1 MLEFWILSSFFL
13 FLLRF
18 VSLCFNPLHATTLQG
33 YLVKASF
40 VISFVVFLRPSWL
53 NSILPPTTSHH
64 NRPVDSPLI
73 AISNPVDV
81 VSIQT
86 TIQVLSYIPSCDAKH
101 VYPFTSLSVLAEQI
115 HFTKRIHNI
124 EVNERQS
131 ATFECEVSFDN
142 AIVSWYK
149 DTWELKESSKYNFT
163 SQGRRHFMVIRNV
176 TIEDE
181 GV

>member
-1 MLEFWILSSFFL
+1 MELWDFLFFVSFFWDLSPSVLTVFWHLLFWI
-13 FLLRF
+13 
-18 VSLCFNPLHATTLQG
+18 V
-33 YLVKASF
+33 
-40 VISFVVFLRPSWL
+40 
-53 NSILPPTTSHH
+53 LPPTSHMLSSSSVFH
-64 NRPVDSPLI
+64 PPQQPVTITTPYTLAI
-73 AISNPVDV
+73 ISNPVDV
-81 VSIQT
+81 VLKKT
-86 TIQVLSYIPSCDAKH
+86 TLCVVIHSRCDENP
-101 VYPFTSLSVLAEQI
+101 VYTFTSLSVIAEQI

-149 DTWELKESSKYNFT
+149 DTWELRESPKYNFT
-163 SQGRRHFMVIRNV
+163 SEGRRHFMVIRNV

>member
-1 MLEFWILSSFFL
+1 M
-13 FLLRF
+13 
-18 VSLCFNPLHATTLQG
+18 
-33 YLVKASF
+33 
-40 VISFVVFLRPSWL
+40 
-53 NSILPPTTSHH
+53 
-64 NRPVDSPLI
+64 
-73 AISNPVDV
+73 DV
-81 VSIQT
+81 VWKKT
-86 TIQVLSYIPSCDAKH
+86 TICVVIHSQLCGAKP
-101 VYPFTSLSVLAEQI
+101 VYPFTSLSVVAEQI
-115 HFTKRIHNI
+115 HFTKRIHNV

-163 SQGRRHFMVIRNV
+163 SEGRRHFMVIRNV

>member
-1 MLEFWILSSFFL
+1 M
-13 FLLRF
+13 
-18 VSLCFNPLHATTLQG
+18 
-33 YLVKASF
+33 
-40 VISFVVFLRPSWL
+40 
-53 NSILPPTTSHH
+53 
-64 NRPVDSPLI
+64 
-73 AISNPVDV
+73 DV
-81 VSIQT
+81 VWKKT
-86 TIQVLSYIPSCDAKH
+86 TICVVIHSQLCGAKP
-101 VYPFTSLSVLAEQI
+101 VYPLTSLSVVAEQI
-115 HFTKRIHNI
+115 HFTKRIHNV

-163 SQGRRHFMVIRNV
+163 SEGRRHFMVIRNV

>member
-1 MLEFWILSSFFL
+1 M
-13 FLLRF
+13 
-18 VSLCFNPLHATTLQG
+18 
-33 YLVKASF
+33 
-40 VISFVVFLRPSWL
+40 
-53 NSILPPTTSHH
+53 
-64 NRPVDSPLI
+64 
-73 AISNPVDV
+73 
-81 VSIQT
+81 
-86 TIQVLSYIPSCDAKH
+86 LSYIPSFDAKH

-149 DTWELKESSKYNFT
+149 DTWELRESPKYNFT
-163 SQGRRHFMVIRNV
+163 SEGRRHFMVIRNV
-176 TIEDE
+176 AIEDE

>member
-1 MLEFWILSSFFL
+1 MDCVLIKNFHF
-13 FLLRF
+13 
-18 VSLCFNPLHATTLQG
+18 CQTL
-33 YLVKASF
+33 
-40 VISFVVFLRPSWL
+40 
-53 NSILPPTTSHH
+53 
-64 NRPVDSPLI
+64 
-73 AISNPVDV
+73 
-81 VSIQT
+81 
-86 TIQVLSYIPSCDAKH
+86 
-101 VYPFTSLSVLAEQI
+101 VYPSLFFLAEQI

-149 DTWELKESSKYNFT
+149 DTWELKESPKYNFT
-163 SQGRRHFMVIRNV
+163 SEGRRHFMVIRNV

>member
-1 MLEFWILSSFFL
+1 MPSFFL

-18 VSLCFNPLHATTLQG
+18 VFLCFNTLHTSSLLE
-33 YLVKASF
+33 YLAKAPF
-40 VISFVVFLRPSWL
+40 VILFVVFLRPSRL
-53 NSILPPTTSHH
+53 KSILPPTTSHH
-64 NRPVDSPLI
+64 NRPMNFPLI
-73 AISNPVDV
+73 VISNHVDV
-81 VSIQT
+81 VSIKT

-101 VYPFTSLSVLAEQI
+101 VYPFTSLSVLAEQS

-149 DTWELKESSKYNFT
+149 DTWELKESPKYNFT
-163 SQGRRHFMVIRNV
+163 SEGRRHFMVIRNV